1 MKKLLLLSILFMF
14 SCTSEEPCEPT
25 PIITTNDVTDFTDVS
40 ANVSGTIT
48 PPTCENTV
56 TSQGFVYSKTTL
68 PKTDDLVI
76 EKTGAN
82 ISTTLTNLEQN
93 TTYYTRTFFEN
104 PTGVYY
110 GNQVIFTTAVGN
122 ALISLS
128 NIRNITVNSVEA
140 NVSISSSGGGNISNK
155 GICYSTSEQ
164 PTIDGDKAEAGSGSD
179 AVSVTIQ
186 GLTNYTVYYL
196 RAFVVN
202 ESGANYSD
210 QQSFTTRD
218 GLGTLT
224 TNSISQRTTTTAK
237 SGGYITE
244 NGGASITV
252 RGVCWSTTPSPTIN
266 DSKTEDGT
274 GIGNYESS
282 LTGLL
287 PNTTYYVKAYST
299 NSVTTSYGGEIS
311 FTTRDGVG
319 ELTTNNVT
327 ERTTTTAK
335 SGGDITE
342 NGGASITV
350 RGVCWSTTPSP
361 TINDSKTE
369 DGTGIGDY
377 TSNLTGLVPN
387 TTYYV
392 RAYSTNTTISSY
404 GNEEVFHT
412 KAEVGTVGSGSDID
426 GNVFGTIVMCDDKIW
441 MSENLSVSKFRN
453 GDNIPQITDGVEW
466 MRADSPAWCYYDNDP
481 TKGKLYNWY
490 AVNDSRG
497 LAPEG
502 WSVASD
508 SEWTQMISCLGGGTE
523 AAKKIMAT
531 TRWEYNEG
539 FATNESGFS
548 TLPEG
553 SRSWGGS
560 FNGYNILGS
569 WWTSTSENNCC
580 ATSMGMV
587 GAQLAGGGQITSTK
601 SNDRTPGF
609 SVRCLNNNN

>member
-1 MKKLLLLSILFMF
+1 MKKLLLLFVLFVF
-14 SCTSEEPCEPT
+14 SCSSEEPCEPT
-25 PIITTNDVTDFTDVS
+25 PILTTNDVSDFTDVS
-40 ANVSGTIT
+40 ATISGTIT
-48 PPTCENTV
+48 LPTCESTV

-68 PKTDDLVI
+68 PKTDDNVI
-76 EKTGAN
+76 EKTGTN

-164 PTIDGDKAEAGSGSD
+164 PTIDGDKVEAGSGSD

-202 ESGANYSD
+202 ESGVHYSD
-210 QQSFTTRD
+210 QQ
-218 GLGTLT
+218 
-224 TNSISQRTTTTAK
+224 
-237 SGGYITE
+237 
-244 NGGASITV
+244 
-252 RGVCWSTTPSPTIN
+252 
-266 DSKTEDGT
+266 
-274 GIGNYESS
+274 
-282 LTGLL
+282 
-287 PNTTYYVKAYST
+287 
-299 NSVTTSYGGEIS
+299 S

-327 ERTTTTAK
+327 ERTTTTAT
-335 SGGDITE
+335 SGGNITD
-342 NGGASITV
+342 NGGDLITV
-350 RGVCWSTTPSP
+350 RGVCWSTISTP

-369 DGTGIGDY
+369 DGTGLGDY
-377 TSNLTGLVPN
+377 TSHLTGLVPN

-523 AAKKIMAT
+523 AAKKIMTT

-548 TLPEG
+548 ALPEG

-580 ATSMGMV
+580 ATSRSMV
-587 GAQLAGGGQITSTK
+587 GAQVAGGGQITSSN
-601 SNDRTPGF
+601 SNDRTSGF